1 MNIDTRFRMA
11 REQGFTLLELMTAI
25 GVAAILMAVA
35 IPNLT
40 TFKLNAQRSAAMNQ
54 MVSGIHFARNTAV
67 TRNAR
72 VTVCASEDSAT
83 CGGSSDWEDGW
94 IAFVDNDSDQTVDV
108 GETVL
113 RTSEAMEGATVTS
126 ANFTRSF
133 MFRPNGRIMSNSIAT
148 NSGDFT
154 ICDKRGAGEARVLI
168 VDIAG
173 RPQTSHYL
181 SNGNPPT
188 CP

>member
-1 MNIDTRFRMA
+1 MIR
-11 REQGFTLLELMTAI
+11 QKGFTLLELMTTI

-35 IPNLT
+35 VPSLT
-40 TFKLNAQRSAAMNQ
+40 TFTMNARRSAAINE

-72 VTVCASEDSAT
+72 VTVCASTDLAT
-83 CGGSSDWEDGW
+83 CNSSNWEDGW
-94 IAFVDNDSDQTVDV
+94 IAFVDNDSDQAVDAD
-108 GETVL
+108 ETVL
-113 RTSEAMEGATVTS
+113 RTSEAMDGATVDS
-126 ANFTRSF
+126 VNFASSF
-133 MFRPNGRIMSNSIAT
+133 MFRPNGRIMSNNVAT

-154 ICDKRGAGEARVLI
+154 VCDNRGADEARVLN

-181 SNGNPPT
+181 SDGSAPS